1 MEATDP
7 DEELL
12 DVYKNTLLRVYPFA
26 VIPQQ
31 VTAEEVQATRPFL
44 MACIRMVACFRS
56 VKSIQGQMFH
66 LMSHVSEHVLMR
78 SERSLDLLSSIV
90 VMLS

>member
-1 MEATDP
+1 
-7 DEELL
+7 
-12 DVYKNTLLRVYPFA
+12 
-26 VIPQQ
+26 
-31 VTAEEVQATRPFL
+31 

-78 SERSLDLLSSIV
+78 SERSLDLLSGIV